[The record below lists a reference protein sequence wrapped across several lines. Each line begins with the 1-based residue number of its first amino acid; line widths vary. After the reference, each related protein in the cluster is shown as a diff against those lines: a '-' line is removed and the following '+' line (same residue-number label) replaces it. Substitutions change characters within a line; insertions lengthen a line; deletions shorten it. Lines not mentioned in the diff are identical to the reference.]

1 MRLKKELTLR
11 RIGSKYMIVDAG
23 DEQVDI
29 SSVYTLNKTAAWIW
43 EQAQGTDFEPEELAE
58 KVVAHFEVSLEVALS
73 DVRSLLEIWRKYGLL
88 DA

>member
-1 MRLKKELTLR
+1 MRLKKDLTLR

-43 EQAQGTDFEPEELAE
+43 TQVQGMDFEPEELAE
-58 KVVAHFEVSLEVALS
+58 KLVAHYEVSLEVALA
-73 DVRSLLEIWRKYGLL
+73 DVRALLETWRKYGLL
-88 DA
+88 EE

>member
-1 MRLKKELTLR
+1 MRLKKDLTLR

-43 EQAQGTDFEPEELAE
+43 TQVQGMDFEQEELAE
-58 KVVAHFEVSLEVALS
+58 KLVAHYEVSLEVALA
-73 DVRSLLEIWRKYGLL
+73 DVRALLETWRKYGLL
-88 DA
+88 EE